1 MSFSYDTALGTA
13 RDRVRFYTTDT
24 VQSGAIF
31 SNEEIDGLLSVW
43 TDELLAAAYAL
54 RNRAVYFAARA
65 ISFSVGAGNNDSI
78 RVDRRNLPK
87 FYMDL
92 ADTLERRAMTTPD
105 EQIDSVAF
113 HIDAFGRDQSEY
125 IGENLDLIDLLE

>member
-1 MSFSYDTALGTA
+1 MSFSYDTALSTA
-13 RDRVRFYTTDT
+13 RDRVRFHTTDT
-24 VQSGAIF
+24 VQSGAVW
-31 SNEEIDGLLSVW
+31 SNEEIDGLLSAY
-43 TDELLAAAYAL
+43 TDEFLVAAYAL

-92 ADTLERRAMTTPD
+92 ADHLENRALTTPD
-105 EQIDSVAF
+105 EQIDSFAF
-113 HIDAFGRDQSEY
+113 HVDEFGRDQSEY
-125 IGENLDLIDLLE
+125 IGENLDFTDILE

>member
-31 SNEEIDGLLSVW
+31 SDEEINGLLSVW

-54 RNRAVYFAARA
+54 RNRAVYFAARS
-65 ISFSVGAGNNDSI
+65 ISFRIEAGSGGSVQ
-78 RVDRRNLPK
+78 VDRKILPR
-87 FYMDL
+87 FYMEL
-92 ADTLERRAMTTPD
+92 ADTLERRAMTTPG
-105 EQIDSVAF
+105 EFIDSVAF
-113 HIDAFGRDQSEY
+113 HVDAFGRDQSEY
-125 IGENLDLIDLLE
+125 IGENISLIDLLE

>member
-1 MSFSYDTALGTA
+1 MSFSYDTTLGTA

-43 TDELLAAAYAL
+43 TDELVAAAYAL

-65 ISFSVGAGNNDSI
+65 ISFSLGAGNNDSI

-92 ADTLERRAMTTPD
+92 ADTLERQAIATPG
-105 EQIDSVAF
+105 EFIDSVAF
-113 HIDAFGRDQSEY
+113 RVDVFGRDQSEY